1 MCLGSFFIFVLADK
15 VGANPCGDHNDGKT
29 NNRDMVL
36 GIAQSMSAEDGQD
49 NGGQSADKT
58 NKEPVGH
65 GDIRKPYKVGEQI
78 FGRSWNEEQEK
89 EDALHFFVIF

>member
-15 VGANPCGDHNDGKT
+15 VGAKPCGGHNDGKT

-58 NKEPVGH
+58 NKEPVGN

>member
-1 MCLGSFFIFVLADK
+1 MAGSL
-15 VGANPCGDHNDGKT
+15 
-29 NNRDMVL
+29 
-36 GIAQSMSAEDGQD
+36 
-49 NGGQSADKT
+49 ADKT
-58 NKEPVGH
+58 NKEPVGN